1 METGTMNER
10 IRIYEPK
17 SDGNQTSLDEYELSG
32 SVWANVRQVTT
43 RDQMR

>member
-17 SDGNQTSLDEYELSG
+17 SDGNQTSLDEYDVSAKLK
-32 SVWANVRQVTT
+32 
-43 RDQMR
+43 M